1 MSIYIKNPHST
12 DTKNYQGQDILAGE
26 YFEIPATRLPAWQT
40 DSMLLIDIA
49 NGSAIV
55 AKDDTGSTDISDVNE
70 AIDLLKGNQIRKV
83 QNLAIND
90 PNGKR
95 ARLVGTHKGTAAV
108 STSTPVDWAIPQL
121 QFPYGTNVTSIFDG
135 VQYYARD
142 AHHGDTIT
150 FQVVDKDGTG
160 VTLGLYS
167 QAVYDA
173 FKDAQGVFVVEQFGD
188 PWHVAPN
195 SLEDIILY
203 KAILVP
209 GLHIRVIYTN
219 VDANNTVDFFVN
231 LFRHIEE
238 A

>member
-1 MSIYIKNPHST
+1 MTLIYINNPHST
-12 DTKNYQGQDILAGE
+12 DTINYRGQDILPGE
-26 YFEIPATRLPAWQT
+26 YFLIPSNRLTSWQV
-40 DSMLLIDIA
+40 DSNLLTDIA
-49 NGSAIV
+49 NGVAIV
-55 AKDDTGSTDISDVNE
+55 AIDNTGNGDISDVNE

-83 QNLAIND
+83 ENIAVND

-95 ARLVGTHKGTAAV
+95 ARLIGIAKDTAAV
-108 STSTPVDWAIPQL
+108 NTDTKADWLIPQL
-121 QFPYGTNVTSIFDG
+121 QFPAGTDVTSIFDG

-142 AHHGDTIT
+142 ANHGDTIT

-167 QAVYDA
+167 QAAYDA
-173 FKDAQGVFVVEQFGD
+173 YKDSEGVFVVEQFGD
-188 PWHVAPN
+188 PWYVAPN
-195 SLEDIILY
+195 YLEDIILY

-219 VDANNTVDFFVN
+219 VDANNAVNFFVN
-231 LFRHIEE
+231 LFRHIE